1 MKITGFN
8 PSILTSKPDEL
19 IRLFEELGF
28 ERSHHDTAES
38 GIVSGSVRMKYADEF
53 RIDITSTEKYPS
65 DKTLIRMN
73 VDEIEEAYKL
83 LLEHGFHNAM
93 GDGVIIVQAF
103 VQGKKDIRAKK
114 PRDSVV
120 FSFLKPQKWTVMT

>member
-1 MKITGFN
+1 M
-8 PSILTSKPDEL
+8 P
-19 IRLFEELGF
+19 
-28 ERSHHDTAES
+28 
-38 GIVSGSVRMKYADEF
+38 YADEF

-93 GDGVIIVQAF
+93 GDGVIIEAEHFRGAHMVSPSGFEFMVMQH
-103 VQGKKDIRAKK
+103 KK
-114 PRDSVV
+114 
-120 FSFLKPQKWTVMT
+120 